1 MNVSFARCFKE
12 EVRRQELEDISA
24 RREIWAEKQDQ
35 RVSNTNMDEKSAETR
50 SKAHRLQHVDTS
62 HNSFE
67 EIFGEIQTSTPL
79 ISIMIY
85 LSPVVQNITKL
96 DLSKLCEFCIKN
108 MAQLGL
114 LVICLGRIFSLDLSL
129 WWRHSSCHKL
139 SENMWFDGS

>member
-108 MAQLGL
+108 CA
-114 LVICLGRIFSLDLSL
+114 
-129 WWRHSSCHKL
+129 
-139 SENMWFDGS
+139 E